1 MPTAATYLHPETVL
15 TAKSVEQIPFVGF
28 SWPKLAVCFGLAA
41 LRFVM
46 KAHRSYVAL
55 DALQPINHILGRRK
69 AAVPARDIRRR
80 GETLLL
86 RVAALLTDLPHQRGG
101 VIEIGISPI
110 CATPVRP
117 VVAIQ
122 LD

>member
-1 MPTAATYLHPETVL
+1 M
-15 TAKSVEQIPFVGF
+15 VE
-28 SWPKLAVCFGLAA
+28 
-41 LRFVM
+41 M
-46 KAHRSYVAL
+46 KAHRSYFAL
-55 DALQPINHILGRRK
+55 DALQPINHILARRK
-69 AAVPARDIRRR
+69 AAVPARDIRRC

-101 VIEIGISPI
+101 VIEIGSSPI

-122 LD
+122 LDELVVYWVTVGGGHKIHIA